1 MAAYG
6 TIGEFLQATIALIAI
21 ANPLAALPVFL
32 SLVVTDDPAEKRAAA
47 NRVALAVFAI
57 LAGAVLVGR
66 LILELFGISFAAFRV
81 GGGLVV
87 TLTGLDML
95 RRQDP
100 TPTDAAAASLSVA
113 DQLIVPVAMPLIA
126 GPGTIITAMTLT
138 ARTTTAG
145 LPWMVLIAVAVVA
158 AVVWLVLA
166 MSGVVQRRI
175 GARGQA
181 IVVRFMG
188 LVLVAVGAQLVLGGI
203 GEFFAVAGA
212 SRTLG

>member
-1 MAAYG
+1 
-6 TIGEFLQATIALIAI
+6 
-21 ANPLAALPVFL
+21 
-32 SLVVTDDPAEKRAAA
+32 
-47 NRVALAVFAI
+47 
-57 LAGAVLVGR
+57 
-66 LILELFGISFAAFRV
+66 
-81 GGGLVV
+81 
-87 TLTGLDML
+87 
-95 RRQDP
+95 
-100 TPTDAAAASLSVA
+100 VA

-138 ARTTTAG
+138 ARATG
-145 LPWMVLIAVAVVA
+145 GSPPWMVLIAVAVVA

-203 GEFFAVAGA
+203 GEFFDAGA
-212 SRTLG
+212 VRPRAS